1 MLPLPPQKLI
11 CYTQFQQMRLL
22 LQAQRHLQNES
33 NAVRLPTVA
42 RTCHEV
48 LGMATMGGAEA
59 VGLKDVIGSITPG
72 KKADI
77 LITRCDS
84 TRMTPV
90 LDPVAALVL
99 YANGS
104 DIDTVFVNGEM
115 VKHQGILTGVDWPK
129 TRGQLRK
136 SAESIMERSKKAPID
151 TIKEEVG
158 KQIDVFA
165 TRLQDAE

>member
-1 MLPLPPQKLI
+1 
-11 CYTQFQQMRLL
+11 
-22 LQAQRHLQNES
+22 
-33 NAVRLPTVA
+33 
-42 RTCHEV
+42 
-48 LGMATMGGAEA
+48 MGGAEA

-99 YANGS
+99 YANAS

-115 VKHQGILTGVDWPK
+115 VKHQGTLTGVDWPK

-151 TIKEEVG
+151 TLKEEVG
-158 KQIDVFA
+158 KQIDIFA